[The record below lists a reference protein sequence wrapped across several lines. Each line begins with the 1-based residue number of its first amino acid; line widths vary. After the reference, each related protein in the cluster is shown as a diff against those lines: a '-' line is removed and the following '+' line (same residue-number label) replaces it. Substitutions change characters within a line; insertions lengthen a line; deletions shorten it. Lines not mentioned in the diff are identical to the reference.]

1 MNRLI
6 LLAAPLL
13 LAACQ
18 GESTPGA
25 ADPAASAQAATQAPA
40 ASEAASQTTPAASSA
55 AGNTNTEW
63 VKGTVIQTA
72 SVLRRFNWHLASA
85 NTQAGAQID
94 ALFARP
100 AQPVTLDFTGGV
112 MAVKNTCNQMQGSI
126 QLTAD
131 TLTLG
136 ALDATEKAC
145 ADAALQ
151 ALDAAVATHLKG
163 KMTVRFA
170 PGIEPKLSLANE
182 AGDTLIFNSTPV
194 TKEADGKK

>member
-40 ASEAASQTTPAASSA
+40 ASEAASQTTTAASSA

-85 NTQAGAQID
+85 NTKAGAQID

-112 MAVKNTCNQMQGSI
+112 MAVKNTCNQMQGAI

-136 ALDATEKAC
+136 ALEATEKAC

-151 ALDAAVATHLKG
+151 ALDAAVAKHIKG

-182 AGDTLIFNSTPV
+182 AGDTLIFNSTPA
-194 TKEADGKK
+194 TAETGGKK